1 VGLGVAGAIVLRES
15 FGWATELGAP
25 SVVLAFAFATAVG
38 LLFGV
43 WPARRA
49 SSLDPIE
56 ALRYE

>member
-1 VGLGVAGAIVLRES
+1 VGIGGAVVLRDS
-15 FGWATELGAP
+15 FGWATELGPA